1 MSRILDIINTSTDNF
16 YNWIGRTNDLVD
28 ALKET
33 VTVKANTAG
42 DMTSGNGFVN
52 GYFGANTLTA
62 TYMKGGN
69 VQSNSTLTFTSNL
82 NIGDATFNVIT
93 LHNNVTHTVSNSYTT
108 TNSDIQIMD
117 SFSTVGFRS
126 GKYLISIKNTNN
138 TDYQSTEIMVLQDDA
153 NVYITE
159 YATLLS
165 NATLGTFTANVDSTT
180 VRFYIDP
187 VYANNVIKYQRTLM
201 TV

>member
-52 GYFGANTLTA
+52 GYFGANTLTT

>member
-1 MSRILDIINTSTDNF
+1 MSRDLANVNTSTDNF
-16 YNWIGRTNDLVD
+16 YNWIGRTNQLVA
-28 ALKET
+28 ALRET
-33 VTVKANTAG
+33 ATVKANTAG

-62 TYMKGGN
+62 TYLKGGN
-69 VQSNSTLTFTSNL
+69 VQSNSVLTFTSNV
-82 NIGDATFNVIT
+82 NIGDGTTQVT
-93 LHNNVTHTVSNSYTT
+93 VLHNNVSHVVSNSYTT
-108 TNSDIQIMD
+108 TNSDVQIID
-117 SFSTVGFRS
+117 AFSTTAFRS

-138 TDYQSTEIMVLQDDA
+138 NDYQSTEIMVLQDDT

-159 YATLLS
+159 YATLIS
-165 NATLGTFTANVDSTT
+165 DSTLATFTANVDSST
-180 VRFYIDP
+180 VRLYVDP

>member
-1 MSRILDIINTSTDNF
+1 MSRDLANVATATDSF
-16 YNWIGRTNDLVD
+16 YSWIARTNQLVA

-52 GYFGANTLTA
+52 GYFGANTLT
-62 TYMKGGN
+62 TTFLKGGN
-69 VQSNSTLTFTSNL
+69 VQSNSVLTFTSNV
-82 NIGDATFNVIT
+82 NIGNDATQVT
-93 LHNNVTHTVSNSYTT
+93 VLHNNVTHVVSNSYTT
-108 TNSDIQIMD
+108 TNGDVQILD
-117 SFSTVGFRS
+117 TFLTTDFRS

-138 TDYQSTEIMVLQDDA
+138 SDYQSTEIMVLQDDA

-159 YATLLS
+159 YATLIS
-165 NATLGTFTANVDSTT
+165 DSTLATFTANVDSTT
-180 VRFYIDP
+180 VRLYIDP

>member
-69 VQSNSTLTFTSNL
+69 VQSNSTLTFTSNV
-82 NIGDATFNVIT
+82 NIGDATFNVTT

-108 TNSDIQIMD
+108 TNSDIQIID